1 MKFLITGGA
10 GFIGSHLSDVL
21 IENGESVTVID
32 DLSSGSI
39 ENIKHLKTN
48 PKFTYVLDTIMNK
61 SVLMELV
68 DEADIVFHLAAA
80 VGVKMIVESPV
91 KTIETNIHGTELV
104 LQCAAKKKK
113 PVIVASSSEVYGKN
127 SKVPFSEGDDLVLGA
142 TTKSRWSYG
151 CSKAIDEY
159 LALAYWKEK
168 KLPTIIARFFNT
180 VGPRQTG
187 RYGMVVPRFINQALK
202 NEPITVYGDGRQ
214 TRCFAHVK
222 DIVTALIDLSNNS
235 KAIGEIFNIG
245 TDEEISIEDLAKK
258 IRSVTDSSSE
268 IKYVSYDDAYET
280 GFEDMARRIPCLEKI
295 RRYIDY
301 QPKFSLEDILA
312 DTIEYI
318 ESSQKVVYH
327 YV

>member
-21 IENGESVTVID
+21 IENGESVTIID

-39 ENIKHLKTN
+39 ENIKQLKTN
-48 PKFTYVLDTIMNK
+48 PKFTYVLDTIMNR

-68 DEADIVFHLAAA
+68 DEADIIFHLAAA

-168 KLPTIIARFFNT
+168 KLPIIIARFFNT

-222 DIVTALIDLSNNS
+222 DIVTALIELSNNS
-235 KAIGEIFNIG
+235 KTVGEIFNIG
-245 TDEEISIEDLAKK
+245 MDEEISIEELAKK
-258 IRSVTDSSSE
+258 IKIMTDSSSE
-268 IKYVSYDDAYET
+268 IRYVSYDDAYEA
-280 GFEDMARRIPCLEKI
+280 GFEDMARRVPCLKKI
-295 RRYIDY
+295 RKYINY

-318 ESSQKVVYH
+318 KSSQKLVYH

>member
-1 MKFLITGGA
+1 MRTLITGGA

-21 IENGESVTVID
+21 IENGESVIIID

-39 ENIKHLKTN
+39 ENIKHLKSN

-68 DEADIVFHLAAA
+68 DEADIIFHLAAA

-104 LQCAAKKKK
+104 LQCANKKKK
-113 PVIVASSSEVYGKN
+113 PVVIASSSEVYGKN
-127 SKVPFSEGDDLVLGA
+127 SKVPFKEKDDLVLGP

-168 KLPTIIARFFNT
+168 NLPTIIARFFNT

-187 RYGMVVPRFINQALK
+187 RYGMVVPRFIDQALK
-202 NEPITVYGDGRQ
+202 NEPITVYGDGTQ

-222 DIVTALIDLSNNS
+222 DIVKALIDLSNTS

-245 TDEEISIEDLAKK
+245 MDEEISIEDLAKK
-258 IRSVTDSSSE
+258 IKSVTDSSSE

-280 GFEDMARRIPCLEKI
+280 GFEDMARRVPCLEKI
-295 RRYIDY
+295 RKYINY
-301 QPKFSLEDILA
+301 QPHYSLEDILA
-312 DTIEYI
+312 DTIGYI
-318 ESSQKVVYH
+318 KSSQKLVYH

>member
-1 MKFLITGGA
+1 MKILITGGA

-21 IENGESVTVID
+21 IENGESVTIID

-48 PKFTYVLDTIMNK
+48 PKFSYVLDTIMNK
-61 SVLMELV
+61 SVLIELV
-68 DEADIVFHLAAA
+68 DEADFIFHLAAA
-80 VGVKMIVESPV
+80 VGVKMIVENPT

-104 LQCAAKKKK
+104 LQCASKKKK

-127 SKVPFSEGDDLVLGA
+127 SKVPFKENDDLVFGS

-168 KLPTIIARFFNT
+168 KVPITIARFFNT

-187 RYGMVVPRFINQALK
+187 RYGMVIPRFINQALK
-202 NEPITVYGDGRQ
+202 NEPITVYGDGTQ

-222 DIVTALIDLSNNS
+222 DIVKALIDLSNTS
-235 KAIGEIFNIG
+235 KAVGEIFNIG

-258 IRSVTDSSSE
+258 IKSMTDSSSE
-268 IKYVSYDDAYET
+268 IKFIGYDDAYET
-280 GFEDMARRIPCLEKI
+280 GFEDMTRRVPCLDKI
-295 RRYIDY
+295 RKYINY
-301 QPKFSLEDILA
+301 QPICSLEDILA
-312 DTIEYI
+312 DTIGYI
-318 ESSQKVVYH
+318 KSSQKLVYH